1 MCALEI
7 YVLSVGQGD
16 TAIIKTPQGNVVVI
30 DAYRPAKVKDAL
42 DTIRPDG
49 AISHL
54 VVTHPHSDHYG
65 AVSRLLAECTIGKV
79 TLSPF
84 WFYAGTPAY
93 HTIINRVQ
101 SDHIP
106 LRFISGYEREY
117 PDGGTFPDYPEHFYL
132 ELVGPP
138 NYTLEGLQKHNL
150 LNPNHLSVLAR
161 LNYGRFRMVFAA
173 DAQMETWAHYDRE
186 GLLEKP
192 CHVLKAAHHGSKRG
206 TQWERLERL
215 EPKLVIVSSDPAATH
230 ELPDLVGSATFLEY
244 DQDEEHT
251 VALTAKTGTIKI
263 TVDAAGFY
271 EVQSFGEGPDDL
283 LSGLLPGPLPQ
294 TDWASILQLRM
305 AQ

>member
-7 YVLSVGQGD
+7 YVLNVGQGD
-16 TAIIKTPQGNVVVI
+16 TALLKTPQGNVVVI

-42 DTIRPDG
+42 DLIRPDG

-54 VVTHPHSDHYG
+54 VVTHPHSDHYN

-106 LRFISGYEREY
+106 LHFLSGYERDY
-117 PDGGTFPDYPEHFYL
+117 PDGGTFPDYPEQFYL

-138 NYTLEGLQKHNL
+138 NYILEDLQGRNL
-150 LNPNHLSVLAR
+150 LNPNHLSILAR
-161 LNYGRFRMVFAA
+161 LSYGRFRMVFAA
-173 DAQMETWAHYDRE
+173 DAQMENWAHYDRE
-186 GLLEKP
+186 GLLEEP
-192 CHVLKAAHHGSKRG
+192 CHVLKAAHHGSKNG
-206 TQWERLERL
+206 TQWERLDRL

-230 ELPDLVGSATFLEY
+230 ELPDLIGSATFLEY
-244 DQDEEHT
+244 NGDEEHT
-251 VALTAKTGTIKI
+251 VALTATTGTIKI

-271 EVQSFGEGPDDL
+271 EVASFGEGPDDL

-294 TDWASILQLRM
+294 TDWASILGTRVP
-305 AQ
+305 